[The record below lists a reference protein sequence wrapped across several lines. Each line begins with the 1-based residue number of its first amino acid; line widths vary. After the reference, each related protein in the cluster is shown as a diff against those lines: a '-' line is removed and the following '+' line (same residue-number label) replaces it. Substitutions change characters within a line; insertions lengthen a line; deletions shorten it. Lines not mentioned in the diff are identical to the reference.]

1 VGRDKPGTREGF
13 TDDSFSVEMS
23 RGYSTVVPRVRK
35 DFNLLHE
42 DGPVLK
48 EGVFSTYL
56 GNCRHNYWRGRT
68 IIFPMA
74 YINLLAWHLNII
86 PDYVR
91 KDIGEPDKIFCALP
105 SYVACF
111 TTLTLFSRTNEGFKP
126 PVNYSRL
133 LNLNKHLVRLRLPTN
148 IREAETTDI
157 YYAKVTPDT
166 HPGIITRKLAQNVL
180 SKIKGKVK
188 NIRKGNLIFSCVN
201 DLINNWEHI
210 SCGRVG
216 KTIGTYCIGSREKIQ
231 KLDFG
236 SVCETRPLWIPEM
249 CDLLLGSTWL
259 ELFKEYWQKHGLFK
273 SEIWLGHSDNNLRY
287 YRRLELDIKYK
298 YAYEFDGKLWDSS
311 VLSLMIQK
319 AFDVYASCFTK
330 NKTVVNHF
338 RFLCDTMVL
347 KRVIM
352 HNGNTFLITSG
363 VPSGHAWTSH
373 INSMVNWLLWTSTI
387 HNCPVFC
394 LAFREDYEL
403 QIMGDD
409 VCLHSNIK
417 LSEED
422 RHKISVWMLANFNY
436 IVTDDTK
443 QARKDEVKDTI
454 SASSFLKRF
463 VNAKGNLETK
473 IMDIWKKL
481 LFGPEYSGT
490 RSSRLTYLLRR
501 IDDFAIYDETNVRRV
516 SIYIS
521 FIEVFENFLRESTFN
536 KTLRKTHFLYKIL
549 FYLSNAFTSNLV
561 TTWNIFLSIV
571 PLDLS
576 KMSALKD
583 KYDAYIKLIYKRNYW
598 TYDDSSQYV
607 DYWKERKQSVTVSK
621 LLRNY
626 DEVPIYPSVSVF
638 KKLHGPF
645 KKFSCKK
652 KLRAVSTRFRNVTK
666 RTAI

>member
-1 VGRDKPGTREGF
+1 MR
-13 TDDSFSVEMS
+13 
-23 RGYSTVVPRVRK
+23 
-35 DFNLLHE
+35 
-42 DGPVLK
+42 
-48 EGVFSTYL
+48 VFS
-56 GNCRHNYWRGRT
+56 
-68 IIFPMA
+68 P
-74 YINLLAWHLNII
+74 
-86 PDYVR
+86 
-91 KDIGEPDKIFCALP
+91 KD
-105 SYVACF
+105 
-111 TTLTLFSRTNEGFKP
+111 
-126 PVNYSRL
+126 YSRL
-133 LNLNKHLVRLRLPTN
+133 LNINRHLFRLRLPCNVRSAN
-148 IREAETTDI
+148 INDI

-180 SKIKGKVK
+180 SKRKGNVK
-188 NIRKGNLIFSCVN
+188 NIQKKNLIFACVN
-201 DLINNWEHI
+201 DLINNWHHI
-210 SCGRVG
+210 SNGDVG

-231 KLDFG
+231 KLEFD

-273 SEIWLGHSDNNLRY
+273 SEIWLGHSDTSLRY

-311 VLSLMIQK
+311 VLSVMIQK

-330 NKTVVNHF
+330 NKTVLNHF

-347 KRVIM
+347 KRVIL

-373 INSMVNWLLWTSTI
+373 INSMVNWILWTSTI

-394 LAFREDYEL
+394 QAFRSDYEL

-409 VCLHSNIK
+409 VCLHSNIM

-436 IVTDDTK
+436 IVTDDTVEACK
-443 QARKDEVKDTI
+443 EKVKDVN

-463 VNAKGNLETK
+463 IDSRGNLETK
-473 IMDIWKKL
+473 TMDVWKKL
-481 LFGPEYSGT
+481 LFGPEYSKT

-501 IDDFAIYDETNVRRV
+501 INDLAICNINSIKQV
-516 SIYIS
+516 SLYMS

-549 FYLSNAFTSNLV
+549 FYITNAFTVNLV
-561 TTWNIFLSIV
+561 TAWKIFLSIV
-571 PLDLS
+571 PLDVS
-576 KMSALKD
+576 NIIQNSD
-583 KYDAYIKLIYKRNYW
+583 KYVEYIQKIYRRNYW
-598 TYDDSSQYV
+598 SYDDSSEYV

-626 DEVPIYPSVSVF
+626 DDVPIFPNVSIF
-638 KKLHGPF
+638 KKLHGPYKNF
-645 KKFSCKK
+645 KSKKELRTTNARIKK
-652 KLRAVSTRFRNVTK
+652 KSKRVVS
-666 RTAI
+666 